1 MNEQIIYTIT
11 SLIISVSLF
20 VLAKTI
26 IQRKLSE
33 LKGSQKIIGIVS
45 IGIVI
50 GEIMYIGN
58 IWRLYEIAFE
68 AIASIGVA
76 FGLLSIALQSHLRNA
91 IAGIGIYMNPQ
102 INVGDI
108 LEIEAK
114 KGTIIEIHLTKTIL
128 LTDDGQRVFI
138 PNLKF
143 TESVMMISHKKLI
156 RHFCRQ
162 FEEMSAINYRGHY
175 IQTC

>member
-1 MNEQIIYTIT
+1 LNEQAIYTIT
-11 SLIISVSLF
+11 SLVVSATLF
-20 VLAKTI
+20 IFARTI

-33 LKGSQKIIGIVS
+33 LKGSQKIIGIIS

-50 GEIMYIGN
+50 GEIMYVGN
-58 IWRLYEIAFE
+58 TLRLFQIAFE

-108 LEIEAK
+108 LEVDGK
-114 KGTIIEIHLTKTIL
+114 KGVVIEIHLTKTIL
-128 LTDDGQRVFI
+128 LTDEGKRIFI

-143 TESVMMISHKKLI
+143 TESVIIIS
-156 RHFCRQ
+156 
-162 FEEMSAINYRGHY
+162 
-175 IQTC
+175 